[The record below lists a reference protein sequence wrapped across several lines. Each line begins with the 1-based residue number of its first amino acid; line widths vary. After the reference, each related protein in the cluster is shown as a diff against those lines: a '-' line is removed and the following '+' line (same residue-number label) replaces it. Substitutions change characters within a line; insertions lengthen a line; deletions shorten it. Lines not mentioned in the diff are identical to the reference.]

1 MKSNT
6 SKLSNQIGGRAMT
19 STPLIYDA
27 VLELPKPDKRY
38 KVRNIKKD
46 KSGKLRGNPKTVEL
60 KRLQVPSNAPL
71 SMQLNPPYVMSQEL
85 AREFKL

>member
-1 MKSNT
+1 
-6 SKLSNQIGGRAMT
+6 MT

-38 KVRNIKKD
+38 KVGNIKKD

-71 SMQLNPPYVMSQEL
+71 SMQLNPPYVISQEL